1 MTANCAD
8 RKLASEIIRAC
19 NELGDKIEVLEKV
32 FKVLSASNE
41 SKFSNQ
47 CSFWRCCKG
56 ILLGCADLKAM
67 DACLAYPPISEATIQ
82 PAPVTAMMQ
91 AKMNARDF
99 KASNVNRIAMSP
111 Y

>member
-1 MTANCAD
+1 
-8 RKLASEIIRAC
+8 
-19 NELGDKIEVLEKV
+19 
-32 FKVLSASNE
+32 
-41 SKFSNQ
+41 
-47 CSFWRCCKG
+47 
-56 ILLGCADLKAM
+56 M
-67 DACLAYPPISEATIQ
+67 DAGLAHPPISEATIQ